1 MIKLEQSDRKQIV
14 FPVLMQ
20 DRDSSLVVWFID
32 YYSGTVIRG
41 NNFYDAGTFDTRWID
56 CRDTEAWRRYDEG
69 ITIKN

>member
-1 MIKLEQSDRKQIV
+1 MINSEQSGGKQII

-32 YYSGTVIRG
+32 YCSGTVIRG
-41 NNFYDAGTFDTRWID
+41 NNFYDAGTFDTRWVD
-56 CRDTEAWRRYDEG
+56 CTDAGAWRRYNEG